1 MALKRPKDFSTVA
14 NVPLL
19 KHVTGIDYVGAA
31 AQEQMPLSA
40 LFGGLYATVHNIGAW
55 NMYTEPIKSIAGLVT
70 SPTIVSVLKIEIYD
84 DNGSIGFWDSTFFAA
99 NTILQ
104 RFEDDLAA
112 PVGGTHH
119 HGITV
124 ETATTLVSGAL
135 IKTSLPD
142 TDLVVDHQHQT
153 IVTPSLLQTT
163 MDTEDSTHGHSA
175 LTGNAY
181 VTNQWIGIK
190 PDISYTINPVTGVM
204 SLRHNQITYQ
214 AGQAGYTSR
223 TGSLTLFKQTNANR
237 GKIILLRQMP
247 A

>member
-19 KHVTGIDYVGAA
+19 KHVTGVDYDGAS

-40 LFGGLYATVHNIGAW
+40 LFGGLYATVHNINAW

-70 SPTIVSVLKIEIYD
+70 SPTIVGVLKIEIYD
-84 DNGSIGFWDSTFFAA
+84 DNGSIGFWDSTFFAT

-104 RFEDDLAA
+104 RLEDDLTVVTSFDGAHGHTIPA
-112 PVGGTHH
+112 STISLALTDGNDNLASVALHH
-119 HGITV
+119 HYWPLYTYAVPNSANHSHTG
-124 ETATTLVSGAL
+124 
-135 IKTSLPD
+135 KTN
-142 TDLVVDHQHQT
+142 
-153 IVTPSLLQTT
+153 
-163 MDTEDSTHGHSA
+163 
-175 LTGNAY
+175 TGNAY

-190 PDISYTINPVTGVM
+190 PDISYSLNPATGVM

-214 AGQAGYTSR
+214 AGQAGHSSR
-223 TGSLTLFKQTNANR
+223 VGSLTLFKQTNVNR

>member
-19 KHVTGIDYVGAA
+19 KHVTGVDYVGAA

-40 LFGGLYATVHNIGAW
+40 LNGGIYYTAHNIGAW

-70 SPTIVSVLKIEIYD
+70 SPTIVGVLKIEIYD
-84 DNGSIGFWDSTFFAA
+84 DNGNIGFWDSTFFAID
-99 NTILQ
+99 TILQ
-104 RFEDDLAA
+104 TLSQNIRTVGAA
-112 PVGGTHH
+112 HSHVITKAELYAALIVAATGPASTGTPHDH
-119 HGITV
+119 NTV
-124 ETATTLVSGAL
+124 FQESELTNTETSQTTPPTTATTGS
-135 IKTSLPD
+135 
-142 TDLVVDHQHQT
+142 
-153 IVTPSLLQTT
+153 
-163 MDTEDSTHGHSA
+163 
-175 LTGNAY
+175 AY
-181 VTNQWIGIK
+181 VQNQWIGIK
-190 PDISYTINPVTGVM
+190 PDISYSLNPSTGVM

-223 TGSLTLFKQTNANR
+223 TGSLTLFKQTNVNR

>member
-19 KHVTGIDYVGAA
+19 KHVTGVDYVGAA

-40 LFGGLYATVHNIGAW
+40 LNGGIYYTAHNIGAW

-70 SPTIVSVLKIEIYD
+70 SPTIVGVMKIEIYD
-84 DNGSIGFWDSTFFAA
+84 DNGNIGFWDSTFFAI

-104 RFEDDLAA
+104 RLEDDLAV
-112 PVGGTHH
+112 PVGGTHKH
-119 HGITV
+119 LIGTNDIV
-124 ETATTLVSGAL
+124 DSLSGCTTSIPISVPG
-135 IKTSLPD
+135 D
-142 TDLVVDHQHQT
+142 THQHYT
-153 IVTPSLLQTT
+153 IGTPSVPGTLY
-163 MDTEDSTHGHSA
+163 TEDATHGHAA

-181 VTNQWIGIK
+181 IYNQWMGIK
-190 PDISYTINPVTGVM
+190 PDISYSLNPSTGVM

-223 TGSLTLFKQTNANR
+223 TGSLTLFKQTNVNR

-247 A
+247 AS